1 MIYVRTA
8 RSRPYFLPS
17 CGFGAGG
24 GMAVVLTVETV
35 NDVAGSVSDTL
46 DDIAASLTGAVNS
59 VTDVL
64 TDGVVVHSGGDAFGV
79 GIVGRI
85 VRAARCEGCTNG
97 KKYGAYC

>member
-1 MIYVRTA
+1 
-8 RSRPYFLPS
+8 
-17 CGFGAGG
+17 
-24 GMAVVLTVETV
+24 MAVVIAVETV
-35 NDVAGSVSDTL
+35 DDVPGGVSNALYDVT
-46 DDIAASLTGAVNS
+46 ASLPDPVYS

-79 GIVGRI
+79 GIIGRI

>member
-59 VTDVL
+59 VADVFPEEK
-64 TDGVVVHSGGDAFGV
+64 DKHSGGNAFGV

-85 VRAARCEGCTNG
+85 VRAARCEG
-97 KKYGAYC
+97 